1 MQEEIQTAT
10 ILEDIMKASR
20 RFKTLLY
27 WIILIGY
34 CAAMYYMWI
43 NFKREIRE
51 GKQQN
56 EKDYRVD

>member
-1 MQEEIQTAT
+1 MPEEIQTAT

>member
-1 MQEEIQTAT
+1 MPDEKRTVMN
-10 ILEDIMKASR
+10 LEDIMKASR

-27 WIILIGY
+27 WIVLIGY

-56 EKDYRVD
+56 KEDYKVD

>member
-1 MQEEIQTAT
+1 MN
-10 ILEDIMKASR
+10 LEDIMKASR

-27 WIILIGY
+27 WIILICY

>member
-1 MQEEIQTAT
+1 MPEEIQTAT

-56 EKDYRVD
+56 EKDYRID